1 MKGIGHEKRSEMEL
15 NKAYLAIPLTPK
27 KDGFLSKS
35 KKDITS
41 YQAHPHPIDEALL
54 SKQLLLSS

>member
-1 MKGIGHEKRSEMEL
+1 MEL

-54 SKQLLLSS
+54 SNQLLLSS

>member
-1 MKGIGHEKRSEMEL
+1 MEL

-27 KDGFLSKS
+27 RDGFLSKS
-35 KKDITS
+35 KEDITS

-54 SKQLLLSS
+54 SRLLLLSI